1 MGGVELFRGVVAAPN
16 HAVEPTANSLRSYV
30 ASAIGGGSPLA
41 LSRQDKLGVSCKV
54 KVLVG

>member
-1 MGGVELFRGVVAAPN
+1 MGGREPFRGVAAAPN

-41 LSRQDKLGVSCKV
+41 LGGHGERQAERTSRWR
-54 KVLVG
+54 